1 MEQETLV
8 ICTSQVEEFSNQ
20 IKFLYQKIAVH
31 ISGKKIIELWN
42 THSK

>member
-20 IKFLYQKIAVH
+20 IKILYQKIAVH

-42 THSK
+42 TYSK